1 MASDTDL
8 DLVFKNAAGK
18 KFNLKIE
25 EPKAGIKKAEIDAAM
40 QVVVE
45 NNIFNTSGG
54 DIVEAVEGH
63 LRTGTTDGAGKYLI
77 CVSNFTPNTYENFQ
91 IGVPMEGKVKEIL
104 SSDDIRFGGTGLLNS
119 GIIKSKPEGFL
130 DMGHSVR
137 FTLPGMST
145 LYFSYTPS
153 KPKAKKK

>member
-45 NNIFNTSGG
+45 NNIFNTTGG
-54 DIVEAVEGH
+54 DIVEAVEGR
-63 LRTGTTDGAGKYLI
+63 LRTITTDVVA
-77 CVSNFTPNTYENFQ
+77 E
-91 IGVPMEGKVKEIL
+91 
-104 SSDDIRFGGTGLLNS
+104 
-119 GIIKSKPEGFL
+119 
-130 DMGHSVR
+130 
-137 FTLPGMST
+137 
-145 LYFSYTPS
+145 
-153 KPKAKKK
+153 